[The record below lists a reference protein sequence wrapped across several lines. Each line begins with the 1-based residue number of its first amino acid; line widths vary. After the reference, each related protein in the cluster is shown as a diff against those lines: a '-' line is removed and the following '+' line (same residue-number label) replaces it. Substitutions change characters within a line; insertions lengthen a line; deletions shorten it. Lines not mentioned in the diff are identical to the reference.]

1 MFVWRTGDGEQKYRQ
16 KPGELSHG
24 VRRNR
29 CGGGSETRTSGEQA
43 WEGLA
48 CPTPAQEKRLTV
60 L

>member
-16 KPGELSHG
+16 KPGELSYG

-29 CGGGSETRTSGEQA
+29 GGGGSETRTSGEQA

-48 CPTPAQEKRLTV
+48 RPTPAQEKRLTV